1 MKIYVIAAISRNR
14 ALGYQGKLIYN
25 IREDLQRFR
34 RLTERHTVIMGR
46 KTFESLPNGAL
57 PLRHNIVISRTL
69 PEADMNNWTSD
80 DTTLDVCVSLDEA
93 LDICRKRN
101 EREVFII
108 GGASIYQQVVDMGI
122 ADKVHF
128 LGFLPE
134 KELRQA
140 YADCDIFV
148 LPSVARSEAFGI
160 VQLEAMVYGKPV
172 INTDLPSGVP
182 YVSLDEKTGITVMP
196 SDADALA
203 KAIERLAA
211 DSELRERFG
220 KAAAE
225 RVNSEFSEKNVIN
238 KLYKVLSERR
248 ADK

>member
-1 MKIYVIAAISRNR
+1 
-14 ALGYQGKLIYN
+14 
-25 IREDLQRFR
+25 
-34 RLTERHTVIMGR
+34 
-46 KTFESLPNGAL
+46 
-57 PLRHNIVISRTL
+57 
-69 PEADMNNWTSD
+69 
-80 DTTLDVCVSLDEA
+80 
-93 LDICRKRN
+93 
-101 EREVFII
+101 
-108 GGASIYQQVVDMGI
+108 
-122 ADKVHF
+122 
-128 LGFLPE
+128 PE